1 MRRLPRGARWLLRLM
16 AVPRED
22 RPAIE
27 ADLQELFEE
36 RRRERG
42 AAYAHRRLYRDI
54 ASLRT
59 SRPVVT
65 LGRASRP
72 RASFL
77 SDAWIDLR
85 YAARLFGRQPAV
97 LLLTVAGLSLGLG
110 IATAAFSV
118 MNAATLRGEGLADP
132 DRAPGVL
139 KITGTGLSTSWDYEE
154 FAHLRRGAQSMQ
166 VEAVVPAD
174 VQVAATAGDVDAPAT
189 GIAFVSGGFFA
200 ATGARMAT
208 GRALAAVDEHASA
221 AGPPPAVVSFAFW
234 TSRLASDPGV
244 VGRIIRI
251 GRTDA
256 AIIGVAAPG
265 YGVPGNRRLW
275 LPLTAYG
282 PVYGSAQG
290 RGTPDT
296 GLEVFVRL
304 PAEASLVE
312 AEAELGAVA
321 SSLPPTRGADSR
333 TGVRLDRDAAPG
345 RAGAADAL
353 SITLLVFAAIGL
365 VLLLACANVA
375 TVLVSTAIA
384 REREM
389 GVRGAVGASRGR
401 IVRQLVTES
410 LALGVVSAALGLLLT
425 AWALPVI
432 GTMIEAPAG
441 TDLAPDA
448 TVYLFLGIVTL
459 LTAVGAG
466 LAPAWHGRGA
476 DLVTPLKGGEG
487 GHGRLAPRRLRS
499 MLVMTQAAASVLLI
513 VFATLFVRATVR
525 ASAIDVGFD
534 ASGLYAVSP
543 GLGDPFS
550 SDGSAITRFWTRA
563 MPELRGIPGIASVSL
578 ADPSPFGGTTKT
590 SLARGEPARIVN
602 LIGTDADY
610 FRTVGLRTLAGRTYS
625 REEVAAGEPVAVVS
639 ESLARAYWPDR
650 SPLGELLPPDIPLPG
665 ARPVVVGVVSDA
677 VTSQLHEARPFAIYE
692 PLDPASEKFAQ
703 LLVRAAPGATGAI
716 DQASQRLRAMDP
728 QANVTIAGVAAR
740 IEDEAIRPRVLAV
753 LTAVVGAVAIVL
765 CVVGLYG
772 LTASLVG
779 QRSREMAVRAAIGA
793 EPGDLLRLLMWDSL
807 KPVVIGLGAGIAAAV
822 LAGRVVAATTFFGV
836 PAGDPIALAGAAAIL
851 LAAATVAVLMPT
863 RRAAS
868 VDAAL
873 VLRRS

>member
-1 MRRLPRGARWLLRLM
+1 MTRLPRGARWLLRLM
-16 AVPRED
+16 PVPRED
-22 RPAIE
+22 RAAVE
-27 ADLQELFEE
+27 ADLQELYEE

-42 AAYAHRRLYRDI
+42 AVYAHRRLYRDI

-72 RASFL
+72 RATFL

-85 YAARLFGRQPAV
+85 YAVRLFARQPAV
-97 LLLTVAGLSLGLG
+97 LLLTVVGLSLGLG

-139 KITGTGLSTSWDYEE
+139 KTTATGLSTSWDYEE
-154 FAHLRRGAQSMQ
+154 FAHLRRGARSMP

-174 VQVAATAGDVDAPAT
+174 VQVAATAADVDAPAARV
-189 GIAFVSGGFFA
+189 AFVSSGFFA

-208 GRALAAVDEHASA
+208 GRALAASDEHASA

-244 VGRIIRI
+244 VGRIIRV

-256 AIIGVAAPG
+256 AIVGVAAPG

-282 PVYGSAQG
+282 LVYGSAQG
-290 RGTPDT
+290 RGTPET

-304 PAEASLVE
+304 PADASLAE
-312 AEAELGAVA
+312 AEAELNAAA
-321 SSLPPTRGADSR
+321 SSLPRGTASR
-333 TGVRLDRDAAPG
+333 VGVRLDRDAAPG
-345 RAGAADAL
+345 RAGAADAVP
-353 SITLLVFAAIGL
+353 ITLLVFAAIGL

-389 GVRGAVGASRGR
+389 GVRGALGASRGR
-401 IVRQLVTES
+401 IVRQLLTES
-410 LALGVVSAALGLLLT
+410 VALGVVSAALGLLLT

-432 GTMIEAPAG
+432 GAMIEAPAG
-441 TDLAPDA
+441 TDLAPDTA
-448 TVYLFLGIVTL
+448 VYLFLGIVTL

-513 VFATLFVRATVR
+513 VFATLFVRAAVR
-525 ASAIDVGFD
+525 ASAIDVGFE
-534 ASGLYAVSP
+534 ASGLHAVSP

-550 SDGSAITRFWTRA
+550 SDGSAITRFWRRA
-563 MPELRGIPGIASVSL
+563 IPELRGIPGIASVSL
-578 ADPSPFGGTTKT
+578 ADPSPFSGATKT
-590 SLARGEPARIVN
+590 SLTRGEPALVVN
-602 LIGTDADY
+602 LIATDADY
-610 FRTVGLRTLAGRTYS
+610 FRTLGLRTLAGRTYS
-625 REEVAAGEPVAVVS
+625 REEVEAGEPVAVVS

-650 SPLGELLPPDIPLPG
+650 SPLGELLPADVPVPG
-665 ARPVVVGVVSDA
+665 ARPVIVGVVSDA
-677 VTSQLHEARPFAIYE
+677 VTSQLHEARAFSLYE
-692 PLDPASEKFAQ
+692 PLDPDGEKFAQ

-728 QANVTIAGVAAR
+728 EASVTIAGVATR
-740 IEDEAIRPRVLAV
+740 IEDEAIRPRVLAA
-753 LTAVVGAVAIVL
+753 LTAVVGVVAIVL

-793 EPGDLLRLLMWDSL
+793 ERGDLLRLLMWDSL
-807 KPVVIGLGAGIAAAV
+807 KPVVIGLAAGIAAAV

-836 PAGDPIALAGAAAIL
+836 PAGDPVALAGAAAIL